1 MQFFSNNDCI
11 GVCSRTDNC
20 MTQEIEIR
28 NQAANFYQCMKI
40 YFFGKLFF
48 SKYLHHCFS
57 PHSSHFGLRATHTYR
72 P

>member
-28 NQAANFYQCMKI
+28 NQAANFY
-40 YFFGKLFF
+40 
-48 SKYLHHCFS
+48 
-57 PHSSHFGLRATHTYR
+57 
-72 P
+72 